1 MNNGRIQ
8 FQSGRYERMFSYKD
22 SNHQVV
28 GPVSVDEIRQLI
40 VEGSLNRNSLLS
52 AEKSDFWQPAYR
64 FDEFA
69 KVFEERT
76 VADVEPE
83 VQPAEPTKPDEKS
96 VSPEGPIDVESTV
109 EPEPVGSQ
117 KTETAEES
125 TRGPELGDGG
135 QRGKPVRY
143 SFVGGDG
150 REYGPI
156 SAEQLEHWIKQ
167 RRADQNSRVR
177 RDGSGEWTTLGELPE
192 FQSTFAEQ
200 TKRQQAS
207 PPPLDSVRADQIAD
221 EIIGNGYN
229 LNITDCFRRSWR
241 LYLDNFGILTGT
253 TALVIVIL
261 SFLNSLAP
269 AGNVAGFALLGVL
282 FAGLSLIYLKR
293 IRGQTATIQDTFEG
307 FNRCFVPLLVSS
319 VLTSIFTIIGFTLCI
334 LPGIYLFVAWLFV
347 FPLIFELRVD
357 FWPAMEL
364 SRKVVHER
372 WWEIFG
378 LALAAGIV
386 VFVGLLLF
394 GLGVFFT
401 APIAIGAVMYAY
413 EDIFKNCAPRESK
426 PETCRPEEPSSTS
439 VE

>member
-1 MNNGRIQ
+1 
-8 FQSGRYERMFSYKD
+8 MFSYKD

-28 GPVSVDEIRQLI
+28 GPVSVDEVRQLI

-69 KVFEERT
+69 KIFEERT
-76 VADVEPE
+76 VAEVEPE
-83 VQPAEPTKPDEKS
+83 VQPVEPIKPD
-96 VSPEGPIDVESTV
+96 VSAPPDGPIDVESTV
-109 EPEPVGSQ
+109 EPEPVKSQ
-117 KTETAEES
+117 TTEES
-125 TRGPELGDGG
+125 TRGPEPEDDG
-135 QRGKPVRY
+135 QRGEPVRY
-143 SFVGGDG
+143 SFIGGDG

-156 SAEQLEHWIKQ
+156 TAEQLEQWIKQ
-167 RRADQNSRVR
+167 RRADQNSRVQ
-177 RDGSGEWTTLGELPE
+177 RDGSDEWTTLGDLPE

-221 EIIGNGYN
+221 EIIGNGYD
-229 LNITDCFRRSWR
+229 LSVTDCFRRSWR

-319 VLTSIFTIIGFTLCI
+319 VLTSVFTIIGFTLCL

-378 LALAAGIV
+378 LAFAAGIV

-394 GLGVFFT
+394 GIGVFFT

-413 EDIFKNCAPRESK
+413 EDIFKNYAPRESK
-426 PETCRPEEPSSTS
+426 PAAHRPDEP
-439 VE
+439 